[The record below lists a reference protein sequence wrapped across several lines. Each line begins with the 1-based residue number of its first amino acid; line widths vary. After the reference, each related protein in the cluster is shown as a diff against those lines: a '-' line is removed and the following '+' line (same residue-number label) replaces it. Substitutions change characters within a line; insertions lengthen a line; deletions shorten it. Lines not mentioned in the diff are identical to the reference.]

1 MSERAIS
8 SPFSSLHGEE
18 ERYINAPMHV
28 STPSRLPALP
38 RCAAALRRLYLN
50 DVCRCIS
57 GKRKQAR
64 LAQERFGPAG
74 HGEPP
79 CPPPLP
85 SVISA
90 RQIPPPG
97 SPPERGAHANRT
109 ESSASP
115 TSDPMRPVHRC
126 TCLRS
131 PCSRIPNGSRS
142 LSIARCTH
150 THSCNHTLTLTHTVT
165 RRDKKPEMNVP
176 FRILRNKPQH

>member
-1 MSERAIS
+1 VSERAIS

-79 CPPPLP
+79 PPALRHLSSPDP
-85 SVISA
+85 AA
-90 RQIPPPG
+90 RFASG
-97 SPPERGAHANRT
+97 ARGTRQSNRVQCFT
-109 ESSASP
+109 
-115 TSDPMRPVHRC
+115 
-126 TCLRS
+126 
-131 PCSRIPNGSRS
+131 
-142 LSIARCTH
+142 
-150 THSCNHTLTLTHTVT
+150 
-165 RRDKKPEMNVP
+165 NV
-176 FRILRNKPQH
+176 

>member
-1 MSERAIS
+1 VSERAIS

-79 CPPPLP
+79 LCTLKRLHGDLLQQYDCTEQPPP
-85 SVISA
+85 
-90 RQIPPPG
+90 QPPPPALRHLS
-97 SPPERGAHANRT
+97 SPDPAARFASGARGTRQSNRVQCFT
-109 ESSASP
+109 
-115 TSDPMRPVHRC
+115 
-126 TCLRS
+126 
-131 PCSRIPNGSRS
+131 
-142 LSIARCTH
+142 
-150 THSCNHTLTLTHTVT
+150 
-165 RRDKKPEMNVP
+165 NV
-176 FRILRNKPQH
+176 